1 MWACCM
7 AFCPMMDHKPIG
19 LISFTLL
26 GGAHYAEG
34 IASFFESIRGNVGFT
49 IAAAAAAVLIIV
61 INLIPKKDAE

>member
-1 MWACCM
+1 M
-7 AFCPMMDHKPIG
+7 
-19 LISFTLL
+19 ISFTLL